1 MDVQELAN
9 LLQEVIDTKKE
20 NDALKVENQ
29 KLLIKIGE
37 SEAKFHN
44 VLINNETSNI
54 EDGFTYKEKYEEL
67 LKDYN
72 DNLKLLD
79 STENEVEN
87 LKVVVGEL
95 QEELDELKTNIDEE
109 MDNFISSVDEVT
121 ILLDNAISS
130 FKNSFQ

>member
-44 VLINNETSNI
+44 VLIDNETSNI